1 MQYCRKGISS
11 IASSP
16 MSTRVKHAWEEQ
28 DGLVLGLAFF
38 GGWFVKASIN
48 LLKRR
53 EDWYRVHRFFDD
65 EKKRLDVP
73 ALQFDEDKRRCC
85 RSWETP
91 WLSLAARGARLQ
103 CRDFSSVSEKAVSKV
118 YRYCF
123 TAVFG
128 GAGFL
133 LGVCASLKVSN
144 VWKKWRPG
152 GASGF
157 PLLKRKPSDG
167 NRSYGRRGISSIAS
181 SPLSSRVKHAW
192 EEQNKLV
199 LGLAFIGGWFVKAN
213 INVFKRREDWYR
225 VHRFFDEEDKRLEE
239 KLARFEK
246 ELDDDV

>member
-1 MQYCRKGISS
+1 
-11 IASSP
+11 
-16 MSTRVKHAWEEQ
+16 
-28 DGLVLGLAFF
+28 
-38 GGWFVKASIN
+38 
-48 LLKRR
+48 
-53 EDWYRVHRFFDD
+53 
-65 EKKRLDVP
+65 
-73 ALQFDEDKRRCC
+73 DKRRCC

-133 LGVCASLKVSN
+133 LGGVTTSPVSKGLREYEEVSN

-167 NRSYGRRGISSIAS
+167 NWLR
-181 SPLSSRVKHAW
+181 LSAPSLQETW
-192 EEQNKLV
+192 
-199 LGLAFIGGWFVKAN
+199 G
-213 INVFKRREDWYR
+213 YR
-225 VHRFFDEEDKRLEE
+225 DHLEH
-239 KLARFEK
+239 
-246 ELDDDV
+246 